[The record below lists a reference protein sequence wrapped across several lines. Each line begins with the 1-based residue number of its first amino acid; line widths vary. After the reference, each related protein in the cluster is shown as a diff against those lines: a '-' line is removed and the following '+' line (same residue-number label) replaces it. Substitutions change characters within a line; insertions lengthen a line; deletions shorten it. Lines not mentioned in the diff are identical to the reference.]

1 MTPGTPWC
9 ISGPTVSR
17 MRADEPDHIPL
28 RTALDPARFEIVH
41 DVPIFDEHEVDEPAH
56 DENGKVVGLRKLKY
70 TRRVLES
77 IAKNMNK
84 RIEDTGDYTALC
96 LGHTPTPEQRK
107 AGLPQPPLVGFAGPY
122 FVGTIGEKKKR
133 YAIIAKNWAI
143 FRDEVDR
150 VRKHPRRSVEVWRE
164 ENPMDRYIEPIA
176 LLGAETPR
184 RDLGLA
190 YSRIHEGVQV
200 ERYTAMAPSA
210 NNTHV
215 PGVGGK
221 KKSKPVVRRD
231 EDEAEDYEHTE
242 EPDDLDGSDENA
254 ATKERYWDDS
264 EPELSPTEA
273 KRAKK
278 LAPDWK
284 WIVAGS
290 DERMKD
296 NKNARRRERRA
307 AAKQP
312 PEMPTTKNSRH
323 EDEDVD
329 VEQYEYGQPGG
340 WGTNDNQQ
348 SRIGVGQLTDE
359 SINQIV
365 QAISQLDFAKWAME
379 QMEAS
384 QAKAPDTVVDPAMM
398 GDPNQGGVPGM
409 EGMDP
414 SMLGAEDP
422 NAMGGDPNAQPGG
435 EMPDM
440 AQGADSLPPGPDENQ
455 SPQSQDANMSQ
466 EEAQGNVPENE
477 NTHYAAEGNVDRGQA
492 NADAVAQYALQ
503 ERYAQIERYN
513 EQLAERLSAIENRAL
528 QAERY
533 SEIASW
539 KEHYLLDEEAE
550 KARAEKYSAE
560 QWDEHRQIVG
570 NYQRNP
576 ASFASLP
583 LIAPSKSP
591 VRTEASSKALYSR
604 INERAEQY
612 LAAGKYKPY
621 AEIEAEVKAELG

>member
-1 MTPGTPWC
+1 
-9 ISGPTVSR
+9 

-41 DVPIFDEHEVDEPAH
+41 DVPIFDEHEVEEPAH
-56 DENGKVVGLRKLKY
+56 DENGRVVGTKKLKY
-70 TRRVLES
+70 TRRVLEA

-107 AGLPQPPLVGFAGPY
+107 LGHPQPPLVGFAGPY

-164 ENPMDRYIEPIA
+164 ENPLDRYIEPIA

-184 RDLGLA
+184 RDLGLS

-200 ERYTAMAPSA
+200 QRYTAMAPSA
-210 NNTHV
+210 NNTYI
-215 PGVGGK
+215 PGAGK
-221 KKSKPVVRRD
+221 KKKSVARCEED
-231 EDEAEDYEHTE
+231 EDEDYEHSE
-242 EPDDLDGSDENA
+242 DPEVLDGHSDDDNA
-254 ATKERYWDDS
+254 ATKERYWDDT

-273 KRAKK
+273 KRGAK
-278 LAPDWK
+278 LAPEWK

-290 DERMKD
+290 DQRMKD

-307 AAKQP
+307 AAKKEP
-312 PEMPTTKNSRH
+312 KELNAR
-323 EDEDVD
+323 EGE
-329 VEQYEYGQPGG
+329 VEQYEYGQPSG

-379 QMEAS
+379 QMEAQ
-384 QAKAPDTVVDPAMM
+384 QAKAPETVVDPAMM
-398 GDPNQGGVPGM
+398 GDPNAMGGVPGM
-409 EGMDP
+409 EGSP
-414 SMLGAEDP
+414 SMLGQDP

-440 AQGADSLPPGPDENQ
+440 AQGADQMPPGPDENQ
-455 SPQSQDANMSQ
+455 SPQAQDANMSQ

-477 NTHYAAEGNVDRGQA
+477 NTHYAAEGNVDRGNA
-492 NADAVAQYALQ
+492 NAAEVAQYALH

-513 EQLAERLSAIENRAL
+513 EQLAERLTAIENRAL

-539 KEHYLLDEEAE
+539 KEHYLIDEEAE

-576 ASFASLP
+576 ASFSAMP

-591 VRTEASSKALYSR
+591 IRSEASSKALYAK

-621 AEIEAEVKAELG
+621 AEIEAEVKAEQG